1 MALSLSKRMF
11 LAGSCLQINFI
22 FGGYCV
28 CSKGH
33 GVCFLWSSECAPMC
47 LIPTWAPLLVKGE
60 TIRQKWKSKCPLLSP
75 TNTHSDTS
83 RIFFNFKSLIIWFIH
98 MIYIH
103 VCMHAYMGVFPMYMS
118 YTTCIL
124 VPMEGNRGCLI
135 THRWLWITMHVG
147 IRNLTWVL

>member
-47 LIPTWAPLLVKGE
+47 LIPMWASLLVKGE
-60 TIRQKWKSKCPLLSP
+60 TVLQKWKSKCPLLSA

-83 RIFFNFKSLIIWFIH
+83 RIFFLILKVYSFDLYIWY
-98 MIYIH
+98 IYICMYA
-103 VCMHAYMGVFPMYMS
+103 CMHIWVFSLCICLTPPVSWCPWRAEEGV
-118 YTTCIL
+118 
-124 VPMEGNRGCLI
+124 
-135 THRWLWITMHVG
+135 WLPTDSCELPCM
-147 IRNLTWVL
+147 WVLEL

>member
-60 TIRQKWKSKCPLLSP
+60 TIRQKWKSKCPLLSA

-98 MIYIH
+98 MIYIYT
-103 VCMHAYMGVFPMYMS
+103 CMYACIYGCFPYVYVLHHLYPGAHGGQQRVSDHPQMVVNYHACGY
-118 YTTCIL
+118 
-124 VPMEGNRGCLI
+124 
-135 THRWLWITMHVG
+135 
-147 IRNLTWVL
+147 

>member
-60 TIRQKWKSKCPLLSP
+60 TIRQKWKSKCPLLSA

-83 RIFFNFKSLIIWFIH
+83 RIFFNFKSLIIWFIY
-98 MIYIH
+98 MIYIYMY
-103 VCMHAYMGVFPMYMS
+103 VCMHIWVFSLCICLTPPVSWCPWRATEGVWSP
-118 YTTCIL
+118 TD
-124 VPMEGNRGCLI
+124 GCELPC
-135 THRWLWITMHVG
+135 M
-147 IRNLTWVL
+147 WVLEI